1 MRLIF
6 VRHYKTLNNANQKI
20 MGWGDAPRVKEW
32 ESDLAFVDKRLR
44 ESGVRIDVVYSSFL
58 ERARQTAMYHARRRG
73 MHIIHDVPALNEV
86 NYGSLYGKR
95 KRWVAEHF
103 PKYKT
108 DPDFV
113 HPEGESFRQMQHRSV
128 NFLLSLEKK
137 HRDQT
142 VLVVVHAGVIRGGIC
157 HFLGLDFADHL
168 KQKVS
173 HRYIGEFRVENGVC
187 CYYDELGKPSGFV
200 KTGAVRVPFEAPRK
214 GAQAAAQG
222 PVPVERLPG
231 ELSGET
237 THRGRSGLSRPA
249 VLGAGR
255 GTFLKGQD

>member
-6 VRHYKTLNNANQKI
+6 VRHYKTLNNASHKI

-32 ESDLAFVDKRLR
+32 ESDLAFVDKQLR
-44 ESGVRIDVVYSSFL
+44 ESGVPIDVVYSSFL
-58 ERARQTAMYHARRRG
+58 ERARQTAMYYARRRG
-73 MHIIHDVPALNEV
+73 MHIIHDEPALNEV

-142 VLVVVHAGVIRGGIC
+142 VLVVVHAGVIRGVIC
-157 HFLGLDFADHL
+157 HFLGLDLADHL

-173 HRYIGEFRVENGVC
+173 HRYIGEFRVANGVC
-187 CYYDELGKPSGFV
+187 HYYDEWGKTSGFV
-200 KTGAVRVPFEAPRK
+200 KTGAVQVPYTVCR
-214 GAQAAAQG
+214 GSVRTAAHG
-222 PVPVERLPG
+222 PSAGERLPD
-231 ELSGET
+231 EISGET
-237 THRGRSGLSRPA
+237 AHRSRTELLRPA

-255 GTFLKGQD
+255 GSFLKGQE